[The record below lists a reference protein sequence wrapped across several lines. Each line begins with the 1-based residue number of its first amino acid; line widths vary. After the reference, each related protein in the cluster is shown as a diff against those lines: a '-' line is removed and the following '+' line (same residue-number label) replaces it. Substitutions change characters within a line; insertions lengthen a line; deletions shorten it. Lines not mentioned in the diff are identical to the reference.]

1 MLPEVS
7 SAMYPSSNEGK
18 KAESE
23 AKGERVVLLAVDEPS
38 IGQMLVRVFA
48 KVGLKVFWVSGLAE
62 GLSRLRESQQGIGLA
77 FLDCHQSE
85 AETREFCRDARAV
98 SPGLP
103 VLLAGGIET
112 KNAADALAGG
122 GVTVFVGKPYLPT
135 ELAWQLRDV
144 LRKSAA

>member
-1 MLPEVS
+1 MFPEVFGATFS
-7 SAMYPSSNEGK
+7 SSNEGDP
-18 KAESE
+18 AQAD
-23 AKGERVVLLAVDEPS
+23 AKGQGIVLLAVDEPS

-62 GLSRLRESQQGIGLA
+62 GLSRLRENQTGIGLA
-77 FLDCHQSE
+77 FLDCHQTE
-85 AETREFCRDARAV
+85 AETREFCRNAREV

-112 KNAADALAGG
+112 KDAAGTLGDGA
-122 GVTVFVGKPYLPT
+122 VTVYVGKPYLPT

-144 LRKSAA
+144 LRRSAA

>member
-1 MLPEVS
+1 MFPEVS
-7 SAMYPSSNEGK
+7 SATFSSSNEGDP
-18 KAESE
+18 AQSG
-23 AKGERVVLLAVDEPS
+23 AKGEGVILMAVDEPS

-62 GLSRLRESQQGIGLA
+62 GLSRLREDRQDIGLA

-85 AETREFCRDARAV
+85 AETREFCRNARAV

-103 VLLAGGIET
+103 VLLAGGIES
-112 KNAADALAGG
+112 KNAAGALEPE

-144 LRKSAA
+144 LRRSTA

>member
-1 MLPEVS
+1 MFPEVF
-7 SAMYPSSNEGK
+7 SATFSSSNEGDP
-18 KAESE
+18 ARSD
-23 AKGERVVLLAVDEPS
+23 AKVERVVLLAVDEPS

-62 GLSRLRESQQGIGLA
+62 GLSRLRENQRGIGLA
-77 FLDCHQSE
+77 FLDCHQTE
-85 AETREFCRDARAV
+85 AETREFCRRARAV

-112 KNAADALAGG
+112 KNAVGGLEDG
-122 GVTVFVGKPYLPT
+122 GVTVYVGKPYLPT

-144 LRKSAA
+144 LRRPAA

>member
-1 MLPEVS
+1 MVPEVF
-7 SAMYPSSNEGK
+7 SATFSSSNEGDPVQ
-18 KAESE
+18 SDT
-23 AKGERVVLLAVDEPS
+23 KGEGVVLLAVDEPS

-62 GLSRLRESQQGIGLA
+62 GLSRLRENRQGIGLA

-85 AETREFCRDARAV
+85 AETREFCRSARAM

-112 KNAADALAGG
+112 KNAAGALEAD

-144 LRKSAA
+144 LRRSAV